1 MASPFLLAGGLA
13 ADLCGPGDVHEHIGW
28 ALFWTVIYG
37 LSAVA
42 LLGVTL
48 LTFNHDLGRVE
59 YGLPRG
65 IPRAV
70 KPAKVMEIAGEPVD
84 VSA

>member
-1 MASPFLLAGGLA
+1 MA
-13 ADLCGPGDVHEHIGW
+13 
-28 ALFWTVIYG
+28 
-37 LSAVA
+37 AVA

-59 YGLPRG
+59 FGLR
-65 IPRAV
+65 RANRWAA

-84 VSA
+84 SDI